1 MEHLHTS
8 VISTLEGQLFNWK
21 APIYRANQGFYG
33 YGLAG
38 GYATVVD
45 GKLTP
50 LAGDD
55 IKYASVS
62 FDGLMSFSDSDRLI
76 EFEVVALKQSLE
88 SLLSERNEILAL
100 AKSMIEK
107 AEAETNFQN
116 MCGYAYCPKENQFKS
131 KKEYLKAYD
140 QYSKDL
146 RTAYAA
152 YNPVEIAASKLL
164 TDLSEKIRSI
174 YEN

>member
-21 APIYRANQGFYG
+21 APIYKANQGFYG

-45 GKLTP
+45 GKLTTI
-50 LAGDD
+50 AGDN
-55 IKYASVS
+55 IEFASVS
-62 FDGLMSFSDSDRLI
+62 NDGIMSFSDSDRLI
-76 EFEVVALKQSLE
+76 EFEVVALKQSME
-88 SLLSERNEILAL
+88 SLLSERNEILAVTK
-100 AKSMIEK
+100 AMIEK
-107 AEAETNFQN
+107 VEDETNFQK
-116 MCGYAYCPKENQFKS
+116 MCGYAYWTKENQFKS

-146 RTAYAA
+146 RTAYAV
-152 YNPVEIAASKLL
+152 YNPVETAASKLL
-164 TDLSEKIRSI
+164 TDFSEKIRSI